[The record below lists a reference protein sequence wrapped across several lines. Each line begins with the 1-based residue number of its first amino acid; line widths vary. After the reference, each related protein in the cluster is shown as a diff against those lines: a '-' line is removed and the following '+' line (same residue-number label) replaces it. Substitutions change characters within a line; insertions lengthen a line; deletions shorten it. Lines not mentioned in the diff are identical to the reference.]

1 MNKLLRNTLIP
12 SSLWVL
18 ILITGIFYIYGHQ
31 KKIRTELQNEKII
44 KSKRLDEL
52 KLLQNDLSELQNYYK
67 RLHDISLKYKGT
79 LASFESPG
87 ETFDYIRRELKTMQS
102 SIKLDMDFIK
112 EEPFK
117 SMMKRQYELQGTGKF
132 VDIYNLLWFLENG
145 PVFYK
150 ILSVSA
156 NEIEKSNRENIRSL
170 SDEGSFNLII
180 VGFDR
185 TEGPKITEIN
195 RNFGK
200 PKNIND
206 IFNNKTIFKNNKPQ
220 QEQKHYAARTKLKT
234 SETHLSQKPKNKEN
248 TLGLPEINTSCQ
260 VLAITPFSVL
270 LKDAKGKLVKLR
282 KGDKVFEGN
291 LAELNTQ
298 SGQAVFKLNNHSGN
312 KEVILT
318 FKK

>member
-1 MNKLLRNTLIP
+1 MNKLLRNTLIV

-18 ILITGIFYIYGHQ
+18 ILLTGIFYIYGYQ
-31 KKIRTELQNEKII
+31 RKIRTELQNEKIK

-52 KLLQNDLSELQNYYK
+52 KVLQNDLSELQNYYQ

-112 EEPFK
+112 EQPFK
-117 SMMKRQYELQGTGKF
+117 SMMKRQYELRGTGKF

-150 ILSVSA
+150 IESISA
-156 NEIEKSNRENIRSL
+156 NEIEKSNRENIRL
-170 SDEGSFNLII
+170 SDEGSFNLTI

-185 TEGPKITEIN
+185 TEGPKITELN
-195 RNFGK
+195 RDFGQ
-200 PKNIND
+200 PVNIANLY
-206 IFNNKTIFKNNKPQ
+206 NHKTIFKNKKPKN
-220 QEQKHYAARTKLKT
+220 EQKQYAMRTIPKT

-260 VLAITPFSVL
+260 VLAITPFSIL

-298 SGQAVFKLNNHSGN
+298 SGQAVFKLNNNSGN
-312 KEVILT
+312 KSIVLT